1 MKFQVP
7 QFIATE
13 TRLIGPFTL
22 KQFLWLAGGGM
33 VIFLLFI
40 TLNQLVFF
48 IAAIPVAAIF
58 ISLAFVKINETPLM
72 NYALYGIMYLT
83 NPKRYVFKKE
93 ESELQEIVL
102 SDRVSNEVVISDKK
116 K

>member
-1 MKFQVP
+1 
-7 QFIATE
+7 
-13 TRLIGPFTL
+13 
-22 KQFLWLAGGGM
+22 
-33 VIFLLFI
+33 
-40 TLNQLVFF
+40 
-48 IAAIPVAAIF
+48 
-58 ISLAFVKINETPLM
+58 M